1 VRGAIDLV
9 AVTRSLREVRG
20 AVDGEG
26 HADLV
31 LDAAFVA
38 LSARVTLDETS
49 HLTPEDVIRQLWED
63 HFVLRPRR
71 AAPGGSATALPNP
84 I

>member
-1 VRGAIDLV
+1 M
-9 AVTRSLREVRG
+9 TRSLREVRG
-20 AVDGEG
+20 GKHDGNG
-26 HADLV
+26 DGDHAAGYAELV

-63 HFVLRPRR
+63 HFVLRPHR
-71 AAPGGSATALPNP
+71 AAPGGTATALPNP